1 MAISGKIQINV
12 GLPNESANSDSLY
25 TAFNKINNNFD
36 TLFGNSAG
44 QLVAGNGIKV
54 VQNPNTTT
62 VSANLIAGNNIVLS
76 NVSGAIIIDA
86 VGGGNGGG
94 NITGVLAGA
103 GLTGGGFSGNVTLGL
118 ASSNVTAAT
127 YTNPTITIDQFGRI
141 TTASNNIVAG
151 TVTSVSLIPGNGI
164 NIAGGPITSNG
175 NITVIN
181 AGVTRLLAGS
191 GITLT
196 GNTGEITVGTVGAS
210 GTVTNVAVNSNT
222 LVVNGSPITSAGI
235 ININLPNNI
244 NLTGNVV
251 AGNVYANSGIIG
263 AALLTGALT
272 TASQPNIT
280 SLGNLISLNV
290 VGNIVANN
298 IGNISSYNLD
308 GNSANVFRGD
318 GSWGADVTNYSN
330 SNVANYLPTYV
341 GELSAGNANL
351 GNSANA
357 NYFVG
362 NGYFLTGLNLSNV
375 VTSNANYAA
384 FAGNVTINSQPNITS
399 LGNLTNLTVIG
410 NTSTGNLL
418 IQANIPTSTIINFNS
433 TSNNW
438 FRTTIYHPNTST
450 NYPNWETARYRGN
463 ITNPTTVVDND
474 RVSSRVFS
482 VYNGTGNTDVAFE
495 HVVVT
500 DVNSNSNSVYSGGE
514 WRMFTVNPNGSNLAN
529 FTDQSGLN
537 SLRLLNSG
545 QLSLFQGSPTIS
557 NSAAIL
563 ITNFGRSTSDLINA
577 GGIVQRKARGNNQ
590 TQLSLQPNDQIGRL
604 SFIGHNG
611 TSYYTNVTAQLAAIV
626 DNSYIANSA
635 NIPVN
640 IEITTCDN
648 AGNQKIT
655 SFYGNGDVSVSGNI
669 VSNISV
675 RTVPTVFANLPN
687 PATVG
692 EGSRAYITDA
702 NTTTF
707 YSQVSGGASNRV
719 PVFSD
724 GTNWLVG

>member
-222 LVVNGSPITSAGI
+222 LAVNGSPITSAGI

-263 AALLTGALT
+263 ATLLTGALT
-272 TASQPNIT
+272 TA
-280 SLGNLISLNV
+280 
-290 VGNIVANN
+290 
-298 IGNISSYNLD
+298 
-308 GNSANVFRGD
+308 
-318 GSWGADVTNYSN
+318 
-330 SNVANYLPTYV
+330 
-341 GELSAGNANL
+341 
-351 GNSANA
+351 
-357 NYFVG
+357 
-362 NGYFLTGLNLSNV
+362 
-375 VTSNANYAA
+375 
-384 FAGNVTINSQPNITS
+384 SQPNITS

-626 DNSYIANSA
+626 DNSYVANSA

>member
-151 TVTSVSLIPGNGI
+151 TVTSVGLIPGNGI
-164 NIAGGPITSNG
+164 GIAGGPITSNG
-175 NITVIN
+175 TITVTN

-196 GNTGEITVGTVGAS
+196 DNTGEITVSTTEAS
-210 GTVTNVAVNSNT
+210 GTVTNVTVNSNT

-235 ININLPNNI
+235 ININLPKNI

-263 AALLTGALT
+263 ATLLTGALT
-272 TASQPNIT
+272 TA
-280 SLGNLISLNV
+280 
-290 VGNIVANN
+290 
-298 IGNISSYNLD
+298 
-308 GNSANVFRGD
+308 
-318 GSWGADVTNYSN
+318 
-330 SNVANYLPTYV
+330 
-341 GELSAGNANL
+341 
-351 GNSANA
+351 
-357 NYFVG
+357 
-362 NGYFLTGLNLSNV
+362 
-375 VTSNANYAA
+375 
-384 FAGNVTINSQPNITS
+384 SQPNITS

-463 ITNPTTVVDND
+463 ITNPTTVVDSD

-482 VYNGTGNTDVAFE
+482 VYNGTRNTDVAFE

-514 WRMFTVNPNGSNLAN
+514 WRMFTVNPNGGNLAN
-529 FTDQSGLN
+529 STDQSGLN
-537 SLRLLNSG
+537 SLRLLSSG

-557 NSAAIL
+557 TSAAIL

-577 GGIVQRKARGNNQ
+577 GGIVQRRARGNNQ

-611 TSYYTNVTAQLAAIV
+611 SSYYTDVTARLTATV
-626 DNSYIANSA
+626 DSSYVANSA

-702 NTTTF
+702 KTTTF
-707 YSQVSGGASNRV
+707 YSQVSGGGSNRV

>member
-151 TVTSVSLIPGNGI
+151 TVTSVGLIPGNGI
-164 NIAGGPITSNG
+164 GIAGGPITSNG
-175 NITVIN
+175 TITVTN

-196 GNTGEITVGTVGAS
+196 DNTGEITVSTTEAS
-210 GTVTNVAVNSNT
+210 GTVTNVTVNSNT

-263 AALLTGALT
+263 ATLLTGALT
-272 TASQPNIT
+272 TA
-280 SLGNLISLNV
+280 
-290 VGNIVANN
+290 
-298 IGNISSYNLD
+298 
-308 GNSANVFRGD
+308 
-318 GSWGADVTNYSN
+318 
-330 SNVANYLPTYV
+330 
-341 GELSAGNANL
+341 
-351 GNSANA
+351 
-357 NYFVG
+357 
-362 NGYFLTGLNLSNV
+362 
-375 VTSNANYAA
+375 
-384 FAGNVTINSQPNITS
+384 SQPNITS

-463 ITNPTTVVDND
+463 ITNPTTVVDSD

-482 VYNGTGNTDVAFE
+482 VYNGTRNTDVAFE

-514 WRMFTVNPNGSNLAN
+514 WRMFTVNPNGGNLAN
-529 FTDQSGLN
+529 STDQSGLN
-537 SLRLLNSG
+537 SLRLLSSG

-557 NSAAIL
+557 TSAAIL

-577 GGIVQRKARGNNQ
+577 GGIVQRRARGNNQ

-611 TSYYTNVTAQLAAIV
+611 SSYYTDVTARLTATV
-626 DNSYIANSA
+626 DSSYVANSA

-702 NTTTF
+702 KTTTF
-707 YSQVSGGASNRV
+707 YSQVSGGGSNRV